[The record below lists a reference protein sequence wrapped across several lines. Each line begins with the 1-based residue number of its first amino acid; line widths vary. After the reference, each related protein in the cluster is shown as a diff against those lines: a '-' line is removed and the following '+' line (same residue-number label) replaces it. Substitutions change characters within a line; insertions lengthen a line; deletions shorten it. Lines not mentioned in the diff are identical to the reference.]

1 MMLQLVLNGGF
12 ECADAFEDAATIA
25 RLGQQGEEALDLIE
39 PGRRG
44 GRAYE
49 NGDAWRATS

>member
-1 MMLQLVLNGGF
+1 MLQLVLNGGF